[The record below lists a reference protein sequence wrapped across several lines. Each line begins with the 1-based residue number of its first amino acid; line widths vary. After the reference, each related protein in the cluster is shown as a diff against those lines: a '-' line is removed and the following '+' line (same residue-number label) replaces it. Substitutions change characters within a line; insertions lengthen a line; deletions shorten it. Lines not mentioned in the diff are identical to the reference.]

1 MISERPLRERLGG
14 LLMAGFDGLDTGGLP
29 ADFPGVLAGVILFKR
44 NLRDRA
50 QVRALTD
57 MLRDAWARSQAG
69 GSSARGPLI
78 AVDQEGG
85 TVSRLSGIGTTTP
98 SAMALGA
105 TGDPRTTQSMYGII
119 GRELWALGVNCDFAP
134 VADVNNDPAN
144 PVIGIRAFGEHPVRV
159 AEHAAAAVRGLHE
172 AGIAATAKHF
182 PGHGDTTV
190 DSHHALPEIPHDL
203 ERLRAI
209 ELPPFQAA
217 IAAGVD
223 AIMTAHILFPALAGD
238 GAPATLSRPV
248 LTGLLR
254 DELRFDGVICT
265 DCMEMHAIASG
276 FTPERSAVMA
286 VAAGADLVLFS
297 HQAVKLRAALQG
309 LQQALDAGHLDPARL
324 EDSLRRVERLRAR
337 VARPRIAGNGAAE
350 LANVGGPDNQAAALA
365 IARRA
370 VTVVRDPQSLLPVR
384 IEPGQ
389 RVFVVYF
396 GTDPQTPVEDAT
408 QLGKQRTTLGKWLA
422 DLGAKVHEQTRTLD
436 PAGHEYK
443 QLLMGSASAELI
455 VAVTARARLHPL
467 QASAVADLMMLGKT
481 VIAIAAREPYDATVL
496 PADVPVIAAFGD
508 DPHALRAAAEVLTGA
523 AVAAGRLPVTV

>member
-1 MISERPLRERLGG
+1 G
-14 LLMAGFDGLDTGGLP
+14 LLMAGFDGLDLVGLP
-29 ADFPGVLAGVILFKR
+29 DDLPGTLAGVILFKR
-44 NLRDRA
+44 NLHDRA

-57 MLRDAWARSQAG
+57 MLYDAWAGAQA
-69 GSSARGPLI
+69 ARRGAPGPLI

-105 TGDPRTTQSMYGII
+105 TGDPMATHSMYGII
-119 GRELWALGVNCDFAP
+119 GRELSALGFNCDFAP
-134 VADVNNDPAN
+134 VADVNNDAAN
-144 PVIGIRAFGEHPVRV
+144 PVIGIRAFGEQPAQV
-159 AEHAAAAVRGLHE
+159 AQHVAAAVRGLHA

-190 DSHHALPEIPHDL
+190 DSHHALPEIAHDL
-203 ERLRAI
+203 ERLRTI
-209 ELPPFQAA
+209 ELPPFRAA
-217 IAAGVD
+217 IEAGVD

-254 DELRFDGVICT
+254 QELGFEGVICT
-265 DCMEMHAIASG
+265 DCMEMHAIESG
-276 FTPERSAVMA
+276 FAPERSAVMA

-297 HQAVKLRAALQG
+297 HQSAKLRTALQA
-309 LQQALDAGHLDPARL
+309 LQRALDEGELDPAQL

-337 VARPRIAGNGAAE
+337 VTQQRLKARGAAD
-350 LANVGGPDNQAAALA
+350 LSGVGGPQHQAAALA

-370 VTVVRDPQSLLPVR
+370 VTVVRDPQSLLPIR
-384 IEPGQ
+384 IEAGQ
-389 RVFVVYF
+389 RAFVVYF
-396 GTDPQTPVEDAT
+396 GADSQTPVEDAG
-408 QLGKQRTTLGKWLA
+408 QLGKQRTTLGKFLA

-443 QLLMGSASAELI
+443 QLLMASASADLI
-455 VAVTARARLHPL
+455 VAVTTRARLHPL
-467 QASAVADLMMLGKT
+467 QARAVADLMMLGKA

-496 PADVPVIAAFGD
+496 PAEMPVIAAFGD
-508 DPHALRAAAEVLTGA
+508 DPHALHAAAEVLTGA